1 MHGETRLPDKR
12 HNTDV
17 ATKSRNNG
25 EAMMGCLKGG
35 WPAALAVLHVGV
47 AAAQQPLS
55 PERKPVVAAPAAPV
69 ITTGASTSAANRPLT
84 AEDVEPWLDGY
95 MPYALHSADIAGA
108 VVTVVK
114 DGQVVAA
121 RGYGWADIAHR
132 NPVDPNLTLFRPGSV
147 SKLVT
152 WTAVMQQVEAGKL
165 DLDAD
170 VNRYLDFAIPPR
182 NGQPITLRQIMTHT
196 AGFEEAIKDLINHD
210 PKSVRPPG
218 AYLKRWTPRRIFD
231 AGTTPAYSNWATCL
245 AGYMVER
252 MSGMP
257 FDDYVEQRIF
267 RPLDMKTATFRQ
279 PLPAHL
285 APLMATGYPRASEP
299 ARSFEIVVPEPAG
312 SMSASGLDMAK
323 FMIAH
328 LDNGR
333 GVLSPQTAA
342 TMHRSSLDRINPVS
356 LIPPLNRMELGFF
369 ETNINGR
376 EVIAHLGDTASFH
389 TSLHLFLAEKVG
401 LYVSFNSGGRE
412 GGAHVARTQ
421 LFQNFADRYFPS
433 AALDGR
439 VDAKTAAE
447 HARLMTGRWQ
457 ASRQPQSNFLD
468 IINLFGQVSVGVD
481 DEGRLVIPS
490 LKGAGGGVQRWVEI
504 SPFVWRDENGHDR
517 LAAKVVDGKPV
528 RWSFDLVAPFTV
540 YDRVPAARSAALLM
554 PAIILSLAVLLLTF
568 LYWPTTWFLR
578 RRYGQALAVT
588 GPARKAYRAT
598 RIVAGL
604 DLALLAGWTVFVMVM
619 FGSLERL
626 TPGID
631 ALLWS
636 LQIASAVVFVGAV
649 GISGWNAWLTWTD
662 GRHWAR
668 KLWNAA
674 VLLATLVVLYVASTF
689 GLLSMTVNY

>member
-1 MHGETRLPDKR
+1 MVPRSRETMAK
-12 HNTDV
+12 
-17 ATKSRNNG
+17 
-25 EAMMGCLKGG
+25 AMMGCLKVSL
-35 WPAALAVLHVGV
+35 AALAASSGV

-69 ITTGASTSAANRPLT
+69 TTAGASTSATDRPLT

-132 NPVDPNLTLFRPGSV
+132 KPVDPNLTLFRPGSV

-170 VNRYLDFAIPPR
+170 VNRYLDFEIPPR

-196 AGFEEAIKDLINHD
+196 AGFEEAIKDLITRD
-210 PKSVRPPG
+210 PKSVRPLG
-218 AYLKRWTPRRIFD
+218 EYLKRWTPRRIFD

-252 MSGMP
+252 VSGMP

-267 RPLDMKTATFRQ
+267 LPLDMKTATFRQ

-299 ARSFEIVVPEPAG
+299 AKSFEIVVPEPAG
-312 SMSASGLDMAK
+312 SLSASGLDMAK

-333 GVLSPQTAA
+333 GMLSPQTAA
-342 TMHRSSLDRINPVS
+342 TMHQSPLDRINPMS

-376 EVIAHLGDTASFH
+376 EVIAHLGDTEHFH
-389 TSLHLFLAEKVG
+389 TSLHLFLTEKVG
-401 LYVSFNSGGRE
+401 LYVSFNSAGRE
-412 GGAHVARTQ
+412 GGAHIVRTQ
-421 LFQNFADRYFPS
+421 LFQDFADRYFPS
-433 AALDGR
+433 AVTDGR

-447 HARLMTGRWQ
+447 HARLMTGQWQ
-457 ASRQPQSNFLD
+457 ASRRPQSNFLD
-468 IINLFGQVSVGVD
+468 IINLFGQISVGVD
-481 DEGRLVIPS
+481 GEGRLVIPS
-490 LKGAGGGVQRWVEI
+490 FKGASGAVQRWVEI
-504 SPFVWRDENGHDR
+504 APFVWRDENGHDR
-517 LAAKVVDGKPV
+517 LATKLVDGKPV

-540 YDRVPAARSAALLM
+540 YERVPASRSVALLK
-554 PAIILSLAVLLLTF
+554 PLLYLSLAVLLLTF

-578 RRYGQALAVT
+578 RHYGKALAVT
-588 GPARKAYRAT
+588 GRARKAYRAT
-598 RIVAGL
+598 RIVVGL
-604 DLALLAGWTVFVMVM
+604 ELVLLAGWAML
-619 FGSLERL
+619 FGSERL
-626 TPGID
+626 TPGSD
-631 ALLWS
+631 AVLWLLE
-636 LQIASAVVFVGAV
+636 IASAVVFVGAV
-649 GISGWNAWLTWTD
+649 GITGWNAWLTWTD

-668 KLWNAA
+668 KLWSAA
-674 VLLATLVVLYVASTF
+674 VLLATLVVLYVASIF

>member
-1 MHGETRLPDKR
+1 M
-12 HNTDV
+12 
-17 ATKSRNNG
+17 TK
-25 EAMMGCLKGG
+25 AMMGCLKGLSL
-35 WPAALAVLHVGV
+35 AALAASSVGV
-47 AAAQQPLS
+47 AAAQEPLS
-55 PERKPVVAAPAAPV
+55 PENKPVVGAPAAPV
-69 ITTGASTSAANRPLT
+69 TTAGASTPAAGRPLT
-84 AEDVEPWLDGY
+84 AEDLEPWLDGY

-114 DGQVVAA
+114 DGQVIAA

-132 NPVDPNLTLFRPGSV
+132 NPVDPKLTLFRPGSV

-170 VNRYLDFAIPPR
+170 VNHYLDFKIPPR

-196 AGFEEAIKDLINHD
+196 AGFEEAIKDLISHD
-210 PKSVRPPG
+210 SKSVRPLG
-218 AYLKRWTPRRIFD
+218 EYLKRWTPRRIFD

-252 MSGMP
+252 VSGMP

-279 PLPAHL
+279 PLPAEL

-299 ARSFEIVVPEPAG
+299 AKSFEIVVPEPAG
-312 SMSASGLDMAK
+312 SLSASGLDMAK

-342 TMHRSSLDRINPVS
+342 TMHQSPLDRINPMS

-376 EVIAHLGDTASFH
+376 EVIAHLGDTENFH

-401 LYVSFNSGGRE
+401 LYVSFNSAGRE
-412 GGAHVARTQ
+412 GGAHVVRTQ
-421 LFQNFADRYFPS
+421 LFQEFADRYFPS
-433 AALDGR
+433 AVTDGR

-447 HARLMTGRWQ
+447 HGRLMTGGWQ
-457 ASRQPQSNFLD
+457 ASRRPQSNFLD
-468 IINLFGQVSVGVD
+468 ILNLFGQISVGVD
-481 DEGRLVIPS
+481 GEGRLVIPS
-490 LKGAGGGVQRWVEI
+490 LKGAGGAVQRWVEI

-517 LAAKVVDGKPV
+517 LAAKLVDGKPV

-540 YDRVPAARSAALLM
+540 YDRVPASRSAALLK
-554 PAIILSLAVLLLTF
+554 PAIVLSLAVLLLTF
-568 LYWPTTWFLR
+568 LYWPITWFLR
-578 RRYGQALAVT
+578 RHYGQTLAVT
-588 GPARKAYRAT
+588 GPARTAYRAT
-598 RIVAGL
+598 RIAAGL
-604 DLALLAGWTVFVMVM
+604 DLALLAGWAVFVMVM

-626 TPGID
+626 TPAVD
-631 ALLWS
+631 ALLWL
-636 LQIASAVVFVGAV
+636 LQIVSAAVFVGAV

-662 GRHWAR
+662 GRHRAR

>member
-1 MHGETRLPDKR
+1 MAK
-12 HNTDV
+12 
-17 ATKSRNNG
+17 
-25 EAMMGCLKGG
+25 AMMGCLKVSL
-35 WPAALAVLHVGV
+35 AALAASSGV

-69 ITTGASTSAANRPLT
+69 TPAGASTSAADRPLT
-84 AEDVEPWLDGY
+84 ADDVEPWLDGY
-95 MPYALHSADIAGA
+95 IPYALHSADIAGA

-132 NPVDPNLTLFRPGSV
+132 KPVDPNLTLFRPGSV

-170 VNRYLDFAIPPR
+170 VNRYLDFEIPPR

-210 PKSVRPPG
+210 PTSVRPLG
-218 AYLKRWTPRRIFD
+218 EYLKRWTPRRIFD

-252 MSGMP
+252 VSGMP

-285 APLMATGYPRASEP
+285 APLMATEYPRASEP
-299 ARSFEIVVPEPAG
+299 AKSFEIVVPEPAG
-312 SMSASGLDMAK
+312 SLSASGLDMAK
-323 FMIAH
+323 FMIAN

-342 TMHRSSLDRINPVS
+342 TMHQSPLDRINPMS

-376 EVIAHLGDTASFH
+376 EVIGHLGDTENFH

-401 LYVSFNSGGRE
+401 LYVSFNSAGRE
-412 GGAHVARTQ
+412 GGAHVVRTQ
-421 LFQNFADRYFPS
+421 LFQDFADRYFPS
-433 AALDGR
+433 AVTDGR

-447 HARLMTGRWQ
+447 HARLMTGQWQ
-457 ASRQPQSNFLD
+457 ASRQPQSSFLD
-468 IINLFGQVSVGVD
+468 IINLFGQISVGVD
-481 DEGRLVIPS
+481 GDGGLVIPS
-490 LKGAGGGVQRWVEI
+490 LKGAGGSVQRWVEI

-540 YDRVPAARSAALLM
+540 YDRVPASRSAALLK
-554 PAIILSLAVLLLTF
+554 PTIFLSLAVLLLTF

-588 GPARKAYRAT
+588 GRARKAYRAT
-598 RIVAGL
+598 RIMAGL
-604 DLALLAGWTVFVMVM
+604 DLALLAGWAVFIKVM
-619 FGSLERL
+619 FGSVERL
-626 TPGID
+626 TPRID
-631 ALLWS
+631 VLLWL
-636 LQIASAVVFVGAV
+636 LQVASAAVFVGAV

-662 GRHWAR
+662 GRRWAR
-668 KLWNAA
+668 KLWNVA

>member
-1 MHGETRLPDKR
+1 MR
-12 HNTDV
+12 
-17 ATKSRNNG
+17 
-25 EAMMGCLKGG
+25 GCLKGR
-35 WPAALAVLHVGV
+35 WLVALAALHAGV
-47 AAAQQPLS
+47 AAAQPPPS
-55 PERKPVVAAPAAPV
+55 PESKPVVAAPAAPV
-69 ITTGASTSAANRPLT
+69 TTAGVSTPAADRPLT
-84 AEDVEPWLDGY
+84 AEDMEPWLDGY

-114 DGQVVAA
+114 DGQVLVA

-132 NPVDPNLTLFRPGSV
+132 TPVDPNLTLFRPGSV

-210 PKSVRPPG
+210 PKSVRPLA

-252 MSGMP
+252 VSGMP

-279 PLPAHL
+279 PLPAQL
-285 APLMATGYPRASEP
+285 APLMATEYPRASEP
-299 ARSFEIVVPEPAG
+299 AKSFEIVVPEPAG
-312 SMSASGLDMAK
+312 SLSASGLDMAK

-342 TMHRSSLDRINPVS
+342 TMHQSPLDRINPMS

-376 EVIAHLGDTASFH
+376 EVIAHLGDTENFH

-401 LYVSFNSGGRE
+401 LYVSFNSAGRE
-412 GGAHVARTQ
+412 GGAHVVRTQ
-421 LFQNFADRYFPS
+421 LFQDFADRYFPS
-433 AALDGR
+433 AVTDGR
-439 VDAKTAAE
+439 VDEKTAAE
-447 HARLMTGRWQ
+447 HARLMTGHWQ
-457 ASRQPQSNFLD
+457 ASRRPQSNFLD

-481 DEGRLVIPS
+481 GEGRLVVPS
-490 LKGAGGGVQRWVEI
+490 LRGAGGGVQRWVEI
-504 SPFVWRDENGHDR
+504 SPFVWRDENRHDR

-540 YDRVPAARSAALLM
+540 YERVPASRSAALLK
-554 PAIILSLAVLLLTF
+554 PAMVLSLAVLLLTF
-568 LYWPTTWFLR
+568 LYWPITWYLR
-578 RRYGQALAVT
+578 RRYGEALAVT
-588 GPARKAYRAT
+588 GLARKVYRAT
-598 RIVAGL
+598 RIMAGL
-604 DLALLAGWTVFVMVM
+604 DLALLAGWVVFVTEV
-619 FGSLERL
+619 FCSLERL
-626 TPGID
+626 TPAID
-631 ALLWS
+631 VLLWL
-636 LQIASAVVFVGAV
+636 LQIVSAVVFVGAV
-649 GISGWNAWLTWTD
+649 GIAGWNAWLTWTD

-674 VLLATLVVLYVASTF
+674 VLLATLVVLYVATTF